1 MTAAAKPI
9 LAILGGT
16 GQEGRALALR
26 WAHAGYPVIIGSRD
40 AAKAAATAES
50 IKLQCKDATVTGSDF
65 VSAARAAE
73 IVVLTVPHAAQ
84 LSTLGLVKPE
94 LNGKLLVDVTVP
106 LVPPKVSR
114 VQLPQG
120 GSAGGHGQPA
130 RGAIVMVVLAL
141 HKHLPDSR

>member
-26 WAHAGYPVIIGSRD
+26 WAQVGYPVIIGSRD

-50 IKLQCKDATVTGSDF
+50 IKLQCKDATVTGSDLT
-65 VSAARAAE
+65 SAARAAE

-94 LNGKLLVDVTVP
+94 LNG
-106 LVPPKVSR
+106 
-114 VQLPQG
+114 
-120 GSAGGHGQPA
+120 
-130 RGAIVMVVLAL
+130 
-141 HKHLPDSR
+141 